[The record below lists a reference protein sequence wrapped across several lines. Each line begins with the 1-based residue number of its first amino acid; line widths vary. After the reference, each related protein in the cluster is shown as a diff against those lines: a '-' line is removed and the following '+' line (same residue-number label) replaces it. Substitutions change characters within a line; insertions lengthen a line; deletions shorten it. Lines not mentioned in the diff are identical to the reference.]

1 VVSFE
6 GEREEV
12 GREERNWRKNHN
24 SLTKSQLNKMSSRE
38 KILSQIKT
46 NQPDYQELNVQFKFE
61 SVYENLYEKFSEI
74 LSFVG
79 GKAMEVNSYEE
90 IIADVR
96 EHYHDI
102 TNIATTI
109 SALSELADF
118 SLNVSDP
125 HDLEMLNLAIIEGD
139 FAVAENAAIWVSE
152 KQLPHRALPTITQYL
167 AIVIHKSDILT
178 NMHRAYERVQVNE
191 TGFGTFIS
199 GPSKTA
205 DIEQSLVIGA
215 HGARG
220 LVVYVLAD

>member
-1 VVSFE
+1 
-6 GEREEV
+6 
-12 GREERNWRKNHN
+12 
-24 SLTKSQLNKMSSRE
+24 MSSRE
-38 KILSQIKT
+38 QILSQIKT
-46 NQPDYQELNVQFKFE
+46 NQPDYQELNAKFKFE
-61 SVYENLYEKFSEI
+61 SVYENLYDKFSEI

-79 GKAMEVNSYEE
+79 GKALEVNSYEE
-90 IIADVR
+90 IKADVKA
-96 EHYHDI
+96 HYQDV

-109 SALSELADF
+109 DELSELADF

-125 HDLEMLNLAIIEGD
+125 HDLEMLNLAIIKGD

-152 KQLPHRALPTITQYL
+152 KQLPHRALPMITQYL
-167 AIVIHKSDILT
+167 AIVIHKSDIVT
-178 NMHRAYERVQVNE
+178 NMHRAYERVKVNE

-220 LVVYVLAD
+220 LVVYVLKE

>member
-1 VVSFE
+1 
-6 GEREEV
+6 
-12 GREERNWRKNHN
+12 
-24 SLTKSQLNKMSSRE
+24 MSSRE

-61 SVYENLYEKFSEI
+61 SVFENLYEKFAET

-79 GKAMEVNSYEE
+79 GKAIEVSSYEQ

-96 EHYHDI
+96 EHYHDV
-102 TNIATTI
+102 TNIATTVPE
-109 SALSELADF
+109 LSELADF
-118 SLNVSDP
+118 SLNISDP
-125 HDLEMLNLAIIEGD
+125 HELELLNLAIIEGE

-152 KQLPHRALPTITQYL
+152 KQLPHRVLPMITQYL
-167 AIVIHKSDILT
+167 AIVIHKKDLLT
-178 NMHRAYERVQVNE
+178 NMHRAYERVHVNE

-220 LVVYVLAD
+220 LTVYVLVD

>member
-1 VVSFE
+1 
-6 GEREEV
+6 
-12 GREERNWRKNHN
+12 
-24 SLTKSQLNKMSSRE
+24 MSSRE
-38 KILSQIKT
+38 KILFQIKQ

-61 SVYENLYEKFSEI
+61 SVFENLYEKFAET

-79 GKAMEVNSYEE
+79 GKAIKVADYEA
-90 IIADVR
+90 IKVDVR
-96 EHYHDI
+96 EHHQGI
-102 TNIATTI
+102 SNIATTI
-109 SALSELADF
+109 PDLSELADF
-118 SLNVSDP
+118 SLNIPDP
-125 HDLEMLNLAIIEGD
+125 HDLEMLNLIIIEGD

-152 KQLPHRALPTITQYL
+152 KQLPHRVLPMITQYL
-167 AIVIHKSDILT
+167 AIVIHEKDLLT

-220 LVVYVLAD
+220 LVVYVLE